1 METSFR
7 TIRCINPT
15 REWKVKPE
23 VNPYQTVRISCRE
36 IFFIVR
42 NTRFPWHA
50 SSIKV
55 WHVCFSF
62 TIQRN
67 CCIKIFIF
75 ENNNDW
81 FINIIYVVYIY
92 IHTWRFFKTKSCGQ
106 LIILIFPP
114 SPIDLT
120 FYGTVFGMTRH
131 SYHSR
136 RTKIFVCSGKIEIKI
151 NSTISI
157 SIRKRDSTIRK

>member
-67 CCIKIFIF
+67 CCIKIFSF

-81 FINIIYVVYIY
+81 FINIIYVVCIYIY
-92 IHTWRFFKTKSCGQ
+92 IYVK
-106 LIILIFPP
+106 ILQDEELW
-114 SPIDLT
+114 PINYINFSSLSNRLNLLWNRIWND
-120 FYGTVFGMTRH
+120 
-131 SYHSR
+131 SS
-136 RTKIFVCSGKIEIKI
+136 FVSLETYKNLRMQWK
-151 NSTISI
+151 NWN
-157 SIRKRDSTIRK
+157 